1 MSGKRSGGGPD
12 ERETITW
19 ATERVPLAL
28 RKELLER
35 ELKKLGLR
43 KAAAQ
48 DVAREDGAPQQQC
61 QSDSSHPRADDDAGG
76 DRHGD

>member
-43 KAAAQ
+43 KAA
-48 DVAREDGAPQQQC
+48 VEEGGALQQHPHD
-61 QSDSSHPRADDDAGG
+61 DSSHPRADEDAGG
-76 DRHGD
+76 ARHGD